1 MNKYI
6 LHTIKKYIPIFS
18 ILFIFLIVMFSLTI
32 TTTTSY
38 IYKQTSIG
46 DTKYHGSSH
55 LTVLEMYTIG
65 LLIFCM
71 VAPIFAN
78 TYRYSLKQADFYN
91 QTGKSTKTFRYI
103 NNIVLLVGI
112 LAIYTFMISL
122 FTLFSY
128 IRDVNNLSLSTS
140 TTTSTRTYFV
150 PEYGYFY
157 LSYLLIALISIGNY
171 AFSYFLVTRS
181 NNFIN
186 SILTLI
192 CGHIALIFLFS
203 CPIQYI
209 QVLSRTAFQ
218 NGKFANNLT
227 LGIHLFGG
235 FGSPT
240 RLVFDFIGRYMHP
253 EVIRFKPKYNTA
265 TLVLA
270 ILNTLSFVAVSV
282 LSVVCFFKEKES
294 GGDLAGSVKG
304 RGKLQD
310 ILYYIAISKLMLR
323 AGAASQMLSNKPY
336 NLHVFIIIF
345 LSGALVTFYV
355 TNSIKNRNFKINK
368 SNIKIYLSF
377 SSIFVGSFL
386 LEYLSAVIVH
396 SVNNV

>member
-32 TTTTSY
+32 STSVSV
-38 IYKQTSIG
+38 INKHASIG
-46 DTKYHGSSH
+46 DVRYYGSSH
-55 LTVLEMYTIG
+55 LAVLEMTTIG

-91 QTGKSTKTFRYI
+91 QTGKGTKTFRYI

-128 IRDVNNLSLSTS
+128 LRDVSNLSLNANSTS
-140 TTTSTRTYFV
+140 STRTYFV

-157 LSYLLIALISIGNY
+157 LSYLLIVLISIGNY

-186 SILTLI
+186 SCLTLI
-192 CGHIALIFLFS
+192 CGYIALIFLFS

-209 QVLSRTAFQ
+209 QVLFRTAFQ
-218 NGKFANNLT
+218 NAEFANDLNL
-227 LGIHLFGG
+227 GVHLFGG

-240 RLVFDFIGRYMHP
+240 RLVYDFIGQYMHP
-253 EVIRFKPKYNTA
+253 EIIRPKLNYNTA
-265 TLVLA
+265 SVVVA
-270 ILNTLSFVAVSV
+270 ILNTISFVAVSV
-282 LSVVCFFKEKES
+282 LSIICFFKEKES
-294 GGDLAGSVKG
+294 GGDLAGNVKG
-304 RGKLQD
+304 RGKLQN
-310 ILYYIAISKLMLR
+310 ILYYIAISKLMLWS
-323 AGAASQMLSNKPY
+323 GAASQMISSKAY
-336 NLHVFIIIF
+336 NFNIFIICF

-355 TNSIKNRNFKINK
+355 SNSIKNRNFKINK

-377 SSIFVGSFL
+377 SSIFVASFL

-396 SVNNV
+396 SMNNV